1 MIRAFLLSLV
11 LSAPLWAEV
20 PKVLVMLPDDFMWP
34 EYAVPRALYEEAGF
48 EVVVA
53 GKEAGERQPDWRY
66 VKQFPD
72 EKAVVPNLTFDQ
84 VVVSEYAAV
93 TFVGGNGAWHDFF
106 PNPAA
111 HRVLRQALAGG
122 RPVGLICASTGLLA
136 LADNFDGQKPPARG
150 KRVVGY
156 FRVAGMLRQ
165 LGQVE
170 YVDGGE
176 KEPGVARDGMLVT
189 GRNPESSLVFGR
201 TMVEV
206 LMGR

>member
-1 MIRAFLLSLV
+1 MRAFLITLL
-11 LSAPLWAEV
+11 LSASLWAEG

-34 EYAVPRALYEEAGF
+34 EYALPRALYEQAGF
-48 EVVVA
+48 QVVVA
-53 GKEAGERQPDWRY
+53 GKEARERQPDWRY
-66 VKQFPD
+66 AKQFPD
-72 EKAVVPNLTFDQ
+72 EKAVAPDLTFDK
-84 VVVSEYAAV
+84 VVVSDYAAV

-111 HRVLRQALAGG
+111 HRVLREALSGS

-136 LADNFDGQKPPARG
+136 LADNFDGGAPVARG

-176 KEPGVARDGMLVT
+176 KEPGVAQDGLLVT
-189 GRNPESSLVFGR
+189 GRNPESSQLFGEK
-201 TMVEV
+201 MVQV
-206 LMGR
+206 LKGL